1 MGKKWKWGFF
11 LISPFALILYFILL
25 IVAND
30 SYSYVTR
37 RYLRIKEDRIER
49 ITEIKDF
56 PSFKVMEYTE
66 GKRGF
71 NGDYTDRFICE
82 FDEIP
87 SPEFYEE
94 LDSLCNHNLWD
105 YRDGEYSFSTM
116 WGNGIPAPKGESEE
130 FDGIFGLY
138 IKKNSRE
145 FTVTLGSW

>member
-25 IVAND
+25 VVAND

-56 PSFKVMEYTE
+56 PSFKVMEYKE

-71 NGDYTDRFICE
+71 NGDCTDRFICE
-82 FDEIP
+82 FD
-87 SPEFYEE
+87 
-94 LDSLCNHNLWD
+94 
-105 YRDGEYSFSTM
+105 
-116 WGNGIPAPKGESEE
+116 
-130 FDGIFGLY
+130 
-138 IKKNSRE
+138 
-145 FTVTLGSW
+145 